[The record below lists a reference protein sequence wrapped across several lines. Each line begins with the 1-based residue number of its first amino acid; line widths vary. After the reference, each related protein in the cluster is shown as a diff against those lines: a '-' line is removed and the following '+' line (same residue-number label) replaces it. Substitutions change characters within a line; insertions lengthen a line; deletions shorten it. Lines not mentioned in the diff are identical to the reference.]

1 MTLKATYADSD
12 RMQLVRVI
20 GHKIGPEHEV
30 IVVVKNTMDNINN
43 QYQVSINDFLS
54 PRFMEVA
61 P

>member
-1 MTLKATYADSD
+1 MTLKTTYADSD